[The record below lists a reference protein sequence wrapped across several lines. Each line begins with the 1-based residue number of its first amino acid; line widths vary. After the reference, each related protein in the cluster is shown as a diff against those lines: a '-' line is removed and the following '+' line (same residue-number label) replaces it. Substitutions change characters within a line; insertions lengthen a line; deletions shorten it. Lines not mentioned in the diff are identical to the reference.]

1 MFNAHVY
8 RYHQYGFN
16 LDVSNKHALATDQP
30 DIRSDECK
38 ALPLPPAAAMPKVS
52 VIIIFFNEPLS
63 TLLRNVVAVL
73 NRTPPNLLGEV
84 LLVDDFSSLPQLA
97 LLEEHLD
104 RLPALA
110 RRKVRLFKRTTHN
123 GIVGARNRGAKEAV
137 HDIIVFLDSHS
148 EVTPGW
154 LPPLVSRIHGDRTRV
169 VIPALHPIGLDTLRV
184 SGYGNGWPPS
194 KGSFNWKLGFTIV
207 PADVAADVIPIN
219 GSKRAGAVRTPVMP
233 GGLFAM
239 DRAFF
244 FEIGDDV
251 GYDPEI
257 LYYGAEHVELSFR
270 VWMCGGTMENIP
282 CSHVGH
288 VYRNFDRFAVDPSLE
303 NVDVGKA
310 LNRNDMRVAEVWLD
324 EYKALFYQARGLAG
338 KPFGDIS
345 KRVAMR
351 KRLQCKSFEW
361 YLKNVHPE
369 QYIPE
374 LDPVQTGMVGAPN
387 KKLCL
392 DSMQRKFGPIGLYG
406 CHGWGNQ
413 RWNLGKKG
421 LHP

>member
-1 MFNAHVY
+1 M
-8 RYHQYGFN
+8 
-16 LDVSNKHALATDQP
+16 
-30 DIRSDECK
+30 
-38 ALPLPPAAAMPKVS
+38 
-52 VIIIFFNEPLS
+52 
-63 TLLRNVVAVL
+63 
-73 NRTPPNLLGEV
+73 
-84 LLVDDFSSLPQLA
+84 
-97 LLEEHLD
+97 
-104 RLPALA
+104 
-110 RRKVRLFKRTTHN
+110 RLFKRTTHN

-421 LHP
+421 LLYTVGEMICLRASVAKGQGAGGADVIQAIQTKCPNGGANDDKTLAFQWEYTSGTIRPKAFPGTCLDRTGLKGGQEPTCKPCIAAHDPAENGDSALGQQWVFAVRKDTGRG